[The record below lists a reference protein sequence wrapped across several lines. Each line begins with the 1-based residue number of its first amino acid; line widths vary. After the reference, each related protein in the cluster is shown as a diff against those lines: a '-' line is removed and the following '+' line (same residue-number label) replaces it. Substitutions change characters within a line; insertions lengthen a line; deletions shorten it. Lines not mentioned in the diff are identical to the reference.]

1 MPSRTSTYRE
11 IVLEQQAIEQ
21 TQHQHERQSIRR
33 RIGNTLEMHD
43 SKTAQSMGRVMN
55 LSAEGFM
62 LLTKQEINPNE
73 RHDFVLQ
80 LPQAVGVHRSI
91 ELVVECRWCQPSNTA
106 GYFGAGFSLVS
117 VPITKRE
124 AWKRF
129 VEEY

>member
-1 MPSRTSTYRE
+1 MPTWISTYRE
-11 IVLEQQAIEQ
+11 TVLEQQAVQQ
-21 TQHQHERQSIRR
+21 THAQHDRQSIRR
-33 RIGNTLEMHD
+33 RIGNVFEMHD
-43 SKTAQSMGRVMN
+43 SKTAQPMGRVMN

-62 LLTKQEINPNE
+62 LLTKQEVDLNQ

-80 LPQAVGVHRSI
+80 LPQPVGVHRSI